1 MSDDDAHLIW
11 VLADDRAGN
20 VNQAIGVAEALAQ
33 PFKRVDVGYT
43 KFARLPNALRRA
55 SLLGVDVASRTRL
68 VAPWPDLV
76 IAAGRRT
83 APVARWIKKQ
93 SQGHTRLCQI
103 MRPDGGERAFDLI
116 AVPAHDRMPPR
127 DNILEIPG
135 APHRV
140 TETRLLIEADNWRPH
155 FKGLPSPRVA
165 LIIGGNTKNAVFTAD
180 MAREVTGRAIE
191 ATKAVDGSLLV
202 TTSRRTGPQNEESI
216 AQMLGSSGVAYHL
229 HDWSSDAENPY
240 FGYLALADMIIV
252 TADSVSMCCEA
263 AAAPGGVYIYAPDG
277 LASPRHQRLH
287 QLARSP
293 LLLSRCYRR
302 SLVLEGSFLSPN
314 VHDRL
319 RQCLMH
325 YWYVRVQYQPQS
337 HLHQLLPI
345 ILLFRVHRY
354 QLQLLHRQKV
364 FCPVFYLR
372 WDIFCFS
379 QYLFW

>member
-1 MSDDDAHLIW
+1 MQSYMSDDDAHLIW

-180 MAREVTGRAIE
+180 MASEVTGRAIE

-202 TTSRRTGPQNEESI
+202 TTSRRTGPQNEEII

-277 LASPRHQRLH
+277 LASQRHQRLH
-287 QLARSP
+287 QALYDGDYARP
-293 LLLSRCYRR
+293 LLAKTEIVPFKHPSLQPARMVAQRCLELLS
-302 SLVLEGSFLSPN
+302 SP
-314 VHDRL
+314 V
-319 RQCLMH
+319 
-325 YWYVRVQYQPQS
+325 S
-337 HLHQLLPI
+337 
-345 ILLFRVHRY
+345 
-354 QLQLLHRQKV
+354 
-364 FCPVFYLR
+364 
-372 WDIFCFS
+372 
-379 QYLFW
+379 